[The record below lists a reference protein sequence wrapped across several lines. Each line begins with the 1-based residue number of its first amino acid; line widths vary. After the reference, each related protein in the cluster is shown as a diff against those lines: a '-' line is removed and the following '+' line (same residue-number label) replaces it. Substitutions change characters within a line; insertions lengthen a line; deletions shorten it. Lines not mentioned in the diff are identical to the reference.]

1 MIAAICG
8 RHGVDCGLRGRAPW
22 RGGAD
27 SAAYRIRPDW
37 DRFRESGL
45 TMRLKRYSTG
55 AALAA
60 LMVVAAVEP
69 SWAQTAPAPQAQ
81 PGAQSAAGALNP
93 AAEEAP
99 QRATPAP
106 QFRMADGIIAT
117 VNDRIITGFDLRQRM
132 LVVMAMSQLQPT
144 EENIA
149 AIQQQA
155 LNDLIEQHLQAQ
167 EIAKFDQ
174 LRITDDEVDREIADM
189 ARQAGASPES
199 FLTFLQQGGIALPA
213 FREQIRTEIGWR
225 ELVGGRFR
233 DRARVSKGQVDQ
245 ALRQLTES
253 ATKPQYLVGEIYLEA
268 ARVGGMQEA
277 MNGARQLV
285 QQMIQG
291 APFMAVARQF
301 SAAPSAARGGDAGWI
316 VQGTTQPALESVM
329 DTLEVGQLS
338 NPIPVD
344 GGVYILYMR
353 DKRSGVSTSMVKMKQ
368 VMIELPETADEAQVA
383 AATQRLD
390 ALRGQ
395 LTCDNILTRARS
407 ETGLLGADLGESDV
421 ADLLPQF
428 QQVARSA
435 EIGSI
440 STAVRT
446 PLGVHLLAVCD
457 RRLGGPEAPS
467 AQQVESRLQN
477 QNYAMLGRRYLRDL
491 REDAL
496 IEIKQ

>member
-1 MIAAICG
+1 
-8 RHGVDCGLRGRAPW
+8 
-22 RGGAD
+22 
-27 SAAYRIRPDW
+27 
-37 DRFRESGL
+37 
-45 TMRLKRYSTG
+45 MRLKRYSTG

-60 LMVVAAVEP
+60 LMVVAAMEP
-69 SWAQTAPAPQAQ
+69 SWAQATSTPAPQQQGAQAQ
-81 PGAQSAAGALNP
+81 PAAGALNP

-99 QRATPAP
+99 QRATAAP

-132 LVVMAMSQLQPT
+132 LVVMAMSQMQPT

-174 LRITDDEVDREIADM
+174 LKITDEEVDREIADM
-189 ARQAGASPES
+189 ARQTGASPDAFVS
-199 FLTFLQQGGIALPA
+199 FLQQGGIAIPA
-213 FREQIRTEIGWR
+213 FREQIRTEVGWR
-225 ELVGGRFR
+225 DLVGGRFR
-233 DRARVSKGQVDQ
+233 DRARVSKSQVDQ
-245 ALRQLTES
+245 AMRQLTES
-253 ATKPQYLVGEIYLEA
+253 ATKPQYLVGEIYIEA

-277 MNGARQLV
+277 VNGARQLV

-301 SAAPSAARGGDAGWI
+301 SAAPSAARGGDAGWV
-316 VQGTTQPALESVM
+316 VQGTVQPALQTVM

-353 DKRSGVSTSMVKMKQ
+353 DKRSGASTSMVKMKQ
-368 VMIELPETADEAQVA
+368 IMVEVPENADDAQVA
-383 AATQRLD
+383 AATQRLE

-395 LTCDNILTRARS
+395 LTCDNILERARS

-421 ADLLPQF
+421 DDLAPQF

-435 EIGSI
+435 ELGSI
-440 STAVRT
+440 STPVRT

-467 AQQVESRLQN
+467 SQQVEARLQN

>member
-1 MIAAICG
+1 M
-8 RHGVDCGLRGRAPW
+8 GL
-22 RGGAD
+22 
-27 SAAYRIRPDW
+27 
-37 DRFRESGL
+37 
-45 TMRLKRYSTG
+45 MRYSTG

-69 SWAQTAPAPQAQ
+69 SSAQTAPAPAAQAAPQ
-81 PGAQSAAGALNP
+81 VPAAGALNP

-99 QRATPAP
+99 QRTAPAP
-106 QFRMADGIIAT
+106 QFRLSDGIIAT

-132 LVVMAMSQLQPT
+132 LVLMAMTQVQPT
-144 EENIA
+144 EENIG

-155 LNDLIEQHLQAQ
+155 LNDLIDQHLQAA
-167 EIAKFDQ
+167 ELAKFEQLKIGDAEIDQ
-174 LRITDDEVDREIADM
+174 EIADM
-189 ARQAGASPES
+189 ARQAGATPASYIN
-199 FLTFLQQGGIALPA
+199 FLEQGGISIPA
-213 FREQIRTEIGWR
+213 FREQMRTEIGWR

-233 DRARVSKGQVDQ
+233 DRARVGKSQVDQ
-245 ALRQLTES
+245 TMRQMTES
-253 ATKPQYLVGEIYLEA
+253 ATKPQYLIGEIYLEA

-301 SAAPSAARGGDAGWI
+301 SAAPSAARGGDAGWV
-316 VQGTTQPALESVM
+316 VQGTVQPALQSVM
-329 DTLEVGQLS
+329 DTLEAGQLS

-353 DKRSGVSTSMVKMKQ
+353 DKRSGASTSMVKMKQ
-368 VMIELPETADEAQVA
+368 VMVELPENADEAQVA
-383 AATQRLD
+383 AATQRLE

-407 ETGLLGADLGESDV
+407 EPGMLGADLGESDV

-435 EIGSI
+435 EVGSI

-457 RRLGGPEAPS
+457 RRLGGPDAPS
-467 AQQVESRLQN
+467 AQQVEARLQN

-491 REDAL
+491 RADAL

>member
-1 MIAAICG
+1 M
-8 RHGVDCGLRGRAPW
+8 GL
-22 RGGAD
+22 
-27 SAAYRIRPDW
+27 
-37 DRFRESGL
+37 
-45 TMRLKRYSTG
+45 MRYSTG

-69 SWAQTAPAPQAQ
+69 SSAQTPASPAPAPAAPQT
-81 PGAQSAAGALNP
+81 PAAGALNP

-99 QRATPAP
+99 QRTAPAP
-106 QFRMADGIIAT
+106 QFRLSDGIIAT

-132 LVVMAMSQLQPT
+132 LVLMAMTQVQPT
-144 EENIA
+144 EENIG

-155 LNDLIEQHLQAQ
+155 LNDLIDQHLQAA
-167 EIAKFDQ
+167 ELAKFEQLKIGDAEIDQ
-174 LRITDDEVDREIADM
+174 EIADM
-189 ARQAGASPES
+189 ARQAGTTPASYIN
-199 FLTFLQQGGIALPA
+199 FLEQGGISIPA
-213 FREQIRTEIGWR
+213 FREQMRTEIGWR

-233 DRARVSKGQVDQ
+233 DRARVGKSQIEQ
-245 ALRQLTES
+245 TMRQMTES
-253 ATKPQYLVGEIYLEA
+253 ATKPQYLIGEIYLEA

-301 SAAPSAARGGDAGWI
+301 SAAPSAARGGDAGWV
-316 VQGTTQPALESVM
+316 VQGTVQPALQSVM
-329 DTLEVGQLS
+329 DTLEAGQLS

-353 DKRSGVSTSMVKMKQ
+353 DKRSGASTSMVKMKQ
-368 VMIELPETADEAQVA
+368 VMVELPENADEAQVA
-383 AATQRLD
+383 AATQRLE

-407 ETGLLGADLGESDV
+407 EPGLLGADLGESDV

-435 EIGSI
+435 EVGSV

-457 RRLGGPEAPS
+457 RRLGGPDAPS
-467 AQQVESRLQN
+467 AQQVEARLQN

-491 REDAL
+491 RADAL

>member
-1 MIAAICG
+1 M
-8 RHGVDCGLRGRAPW
+8 GL
-22 RGGAD
+22 
-27 SAAYRIRPDW
+27 
-37 DRFRESGL
+37 
-45 TMRLKRYSTG
+45 MRYSTG

-69 SWAQTAPAPQAQ
+69 SSAQTPASPAPAQAAPQT
-81 PGAQSAAGALNP
+81 PAAGALNP

-99 QRATPAP
+99 QRTAPAP
-106 QFRMADGIIAT
+106 QFRLSDGIIAT

-132 LVVMAMSQLQPT
+132 LVLMAMTQVQPT
-144 EENIA
+144 EENIG

-155 LNDLIEQHLQAQ
+155 LNDLIDQHLQAA
-167 EIAKFDQ
+167 ELAKFEQLKIGDAEIDQ
-174 LRITDDEVDREIADM
+174 EIADM
-189 ARQAGASPES
+189 ARQAGTTPASYIN
-199 FLTFLQQGGIALPA
+199 FLEQGGISIPA
-213 FREQIRTEIGWR
+213 FREQMRTEIGWR

-233 DRARVSKGQVDQ
+233 DRARVGKSQVEQ
-245 ALRQLTES
+245 TMRQMTES
-253 ATKPQYLVGEIYLEA
+253 ATKPQYLIGEIYLEA

-301 SAAPSAARGGDAGWI
+301 SAAPSAARGGDAGWV
-316 VQGTTQPALESVM
+316 VQGTVQPALQSVM
-329 DTLEVGQLS
+329 DTLEAGQLS

-353 DKRSGVSTSMVKMKQ
+353 DKRSGASTSMVKMKQ
-368 VMIELPETADEAQVA
+368 VMVELPENADEAQVA
-383 AATQRLD
+383 AATRRLE

-407 ETGLLGADLGESDV
+407 EPGLLGADLGESDV

-435 EIGSI
+435 EVGSV

-457 RRLGGPEAPS
+457 RRLGGPDAPS
-467 AQQVESRLQN
+467 AQQVEARLQN

-491 REDAL
+491 RADAL

>member
-1 MIAAICG
+1 
-8 RHGVDCGLRGRAPW
+8 
-22 RGGAD
+22 
-27 SAAYRIRPDW
+27 
-37 DRFRESGL
+37 
-45 TMRLKRYSTG
+45 MRLMRYSTG

-60 LMVVAAVEP
+60 LLVVAAVEP
-69 SWAQTAPAPQAQ
+69 SSAQTSPQTPPAAQAP
-81 PGAQSAAGALNP
+81 AAGALNP

-99 QRATPAP
+99 QRAAAAP

-117 VNDRIITGFDLRQRM
+117 VNDRIITGYDLRQRM
-132 LVVMAMSQLQPT
+132 LVLMAMTQVQPT
-144 EENIA
+144 EENIG

-155 LNDLIEQHLQAQ
+155 LNDLIDLHLQAA
-167 EIAKFDQ
+167 ELAKFEQLKISDQ
-174 LRITDDEVDREIADM
+174 EVDQEIADM
-189 ARQAGASPES
+189 ARQAGTTAANY
-199 FLTFLQQGGIALPA
+199 LGFLQQGGISIPA
-213 FREQIRTEIGWR
+213 FREQMRTEIGWR

-233 DRARVSKGQVDQ
+233 DRARVSRSQVDQ
-245 ALRQLTES
+245 AMRQLTES
-253 ATKPQYLVGEIYLEA
+253 ATKPQYLVGEIYIEA

-316 VQGTTQPALESVM
+316 VKGTVQPALQTAM

-353 DKRSGVSTSMVKMKQ
+353 DKRSGASTSMVQMKQ
-368 VMIELPETADEAQVA
+368 VMIELPENADEAQVA
-383 AATQRLD
+383 AATQRLE

-407 ETGLLGADLGESDV
+407 EQGLLGADLGESDV
-421 ADLLPQF
+421 DDLLPQF

-435 EIGSI
+435 EVGSV

-446 PLGVHLLAVCD
+446 PLGVHLLAVCG

-467 AQQVESRLQN
+467 AQQVEARLQN

-491 REDAL
+491 RADAL